1 MSIASGRPWWST
13 TTRDGFEGSRVKTL
27 FASAGRRP
35 AATGKRR
42 ICFPIT
48 SRAYYGRSQLLIR
61 KLHEHPDIELELMLG
76 GSILLDKYSRHIA
89 DDIEAGGFT
98 ISASLF
104 NVIEGGNHV
113 AMAKTACLTALE
125 FTNGFHT
132 AAPDVVVIC
141 GDRFEQLAIAMAA
154 AYLNKTIAH
163 IEGGDVSGSIDESV
177 RHAITKLAHIH
188 FVTNALAERRV
199 LAMGE
204 EPRYVF
210 NAGSLDVEAASLM
223 TTTVT
228 NSITNGYG
236 VGHEVDVT
244 RPFVLVIQHPVTT
257 EADNRL
263 HLEQTLRAVTAL
275 ELPAVWIWPNPDA
288 GTGEMSEGLRHFR
301 EQAGPA
307 ADRLRFITDIPMHE
321 FVALVRAAACLV
333 GNSSAGI
340 KECSY
345 LGTPVVN
352 IGTRQQGRLHAD
364 NVVHAGYDAREIT
377 AAVRGQMA
385 HGRYPP
391 SDIYYRPAASQTVAD
406 VLAGIEL
413 YTQKRFRDVQAEVAL
428 PAGARSVPYP

>member
-1 MSIASGRPWWST
+1 M
-13 TTRDGFEGSRVKTL
+13 ETL
-27 FASAGRRP
+27 FASASRKIPRG
-35 AATGKRR
+35 GKRR

-61 KLHEHPDIELELMLG
+61 KLHDHPGVDLELMLG

-125 FTNGFHT
+125 FTNGLHAT
-132 AAPDVVVIC
+132 DPDIVVIC

-163 IEGGDVSGSIDESV
+163 IEGGDLTGSIDESV

-188 FVTNALAERRV
+188 FVTNGDAHRRV

-204 EPRYVF
+204 NPDYVF
-210 NAGSLDVEAASLM
+210 NTGSLDVELASRVD
-223 TTTVT
+223 TTITSERV
-228 NSITNGYG
+228 NSYG
-236 VGHEVDVT
+236 VGHEVDIAH
-244 RPFVLVIQHPVTT
+244 PFLMVVQHPVTT
-257 EADNRL
+257 EGDNRQ
-263 HLEQTLRAVTAL
+263 HLETTLGAVAAL
-275 ELPAVWIWPNPDA
+275 DLPTIWFWPNADA
-288 GTGEMSEGLRHFR
+288 GTDEMAESIRHFR
-301 EQAGPA
+301 EHHQAI
-307 ADRLRFITDIPMHE
+307 ADKMRFITNVPAEE
-321 FVALVRAAACLV
+321 FVAMLKATACLI

-352 IGTRQQGRLHAD
+352 VGGRQQGRLNAV
-364 NVVHAGYDAREIT
+364 NVMHVGYDASAIRS
-377 AAVRGQMA
+377 AVEAQLA
-385 HGRYPP
+385 HGRY
-391 SDIYYRPAASQTVAD
+391 AASHIYFQPGASQAIVD
-406 VLAGIEL
+406 VLAGVKL
-413 YTQKRFRDVQAEVAL
+413 YTQKRFCDPPDTGMRT
-428 PAGARSVPYP
+428 S